1 MMKSLDLKKKAFD
14 NLINQAIIMQ
24 KAKALNI
31 EATDDEVKSYIMAY
45 PAFQREGAFNE
56 YVYQQMLRYN
66 KMTPDEFEA
75 AQKKMLSAAKLE
87 QLIQE
92 AVKVSD
98 QEVLDF
104 FKLQNEKINVSYLT
118 FSPATFMSA
127 ISPPKEAL
135 ESYLKDHGS
144 EFRIPEQ
151 VQLKAL
157 FFLGRDYAN
166 TTKIPESD
174 IVDYYE
180 RHQSTF
186 AKKGE
191 KTPPLSEVRNQIVNE
206 LVKVS
211 GMAAAAEQAKK
222 AHETIYQEENFDQY
236 AAQNK
241 LRIVT
246 TDFFTF
252 SSIPAPFNKIPGF
265 AQAVMEL
272 KKDEVSKLLSNED
285 GYFLIKVFSK
295 KPSYVPA
302 LKDIEKDVTKRYA
315 EIEAR
320 NRCKKTADAA
330 LVRLKKGESLTKI
343 AQETK
348 ISVAE
353 TGFFKPSDAIPKLG
367 ENQQLTNA
375 LYQLSERNPI
385 TDQVFEVNGNF
396 VILQFKEREKI
407 DTTDFES
414 KKNYLKQ
421 LLLMAK
427 RNEYFVTWLENT
439 KSSMIKEGRLKI
451 KKDIKDL

>member
-1 MMKSLDLKKKAFD
+1 
-14 NLINQAIIMQ
+14 
-24 KAKALNI
+24 
-31 EATDDEVKSYIMAY
+31 
-45 PAFQREGAFNE
+45 
-56 YVYQQMLRYN
+56 
-66 KMTPDEFEA
+66 
-75 AQKKMLSAAKLE
+75 
-87 QLIQE
+87 LIQE

-104 FKLQNEKINVSYLT
+104 FKFQNEKINISYLT
-118 FSPATFMSA
+118 FSPAVFMSA

-144 EFRIPEQ
+144 EFRVQEQ

-157 FFLGRDYAN
+157 FFLGRDYAS

-186 AKKGE
+186 AKKG
-191 KTPPLSEVRNQIVNE
+191 KKAPPLSEVRNQIVNE

-211 GMAAAAEQAKK
+211 GMAAAAEHAKK
-222 AHETIYQEENFDQY
+222 AHDTIYQEENFDQY
-236 AAQNK
+236 AVQNK

-246 TDFFTF
+246 TDFFTLNR
-252 SSIPAPFNKIPGF
+252 IPAPFNKISGF
-265 AQAVMEL
+265 PQTVMEL
-272 KKDEVSKLLSNED
+272 KKDEVSKVLSNED

-302 LKDIEKDVTKRYA
+302 LKDIEKDVAKRYV

-320 NRCKKTADAA
+320 NRCKKAADAA
-330 LVRLKKGESLTKI
+330 IIRLKKGESITKI

-348 ISVAE
+348 IPVTE
-353 TGFFKPSDAIPKLG
+353 TGFFKPGDAIPKLG
-367 ENQQLTNA
+367 RNQQISDA
-375 LYQLSERNPI
+375 LYQLSERNPF

-396 VILQFKEREKI
+396 VILQFKERGKI
-407 DTTDFES
+407 DPVEYES

-427 RNEYFVTWLENT
+427 RNEYFITWLENT
-439 KSSMIKEGRLKI
+439 KASTIKEGRLEI